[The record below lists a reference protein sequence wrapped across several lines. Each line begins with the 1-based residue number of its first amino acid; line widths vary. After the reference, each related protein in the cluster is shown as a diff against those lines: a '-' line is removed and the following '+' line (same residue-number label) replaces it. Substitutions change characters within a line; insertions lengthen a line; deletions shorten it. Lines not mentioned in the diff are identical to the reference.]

1 MIVLE
6 YLLQEFRVKWLRL
19 KIYEEH
25 EIAVG
30 YYLPRKSGKT
40 RSRKQ
45 KITAAVFAPGV
56 SMLGEEMV
64 GMLPATVRKFKKEDR
79 KIAHWYFR
87 ELCRAYKNGILEPLA
102 EHRNPFGKRE

>member
-6 YLLQEFRVKWLRL
+6 YLLHGFRVKWLKL
-19 KIYEEH
+19 KVFEER

-30 YYLPRKSGKT
+30 YYLPRKKKQT
-40 RSRKQ
+40 RDR
-45 KITAAVFAPGV
+45 KITVAVFAPGV

-87 ELCRAYKNGILEPLA
+87 ELCRAYKNGILEPQA